1 MLERMYGITPQ
12 EELPPPIPE
21 IPDLS
26 ITIQENEEAY
36 GRFVAEPLER
46 GWGVTLGNPMR
57 RSLLN
62 SLSGTAIT
70 WVKIDGV
77 HHEYSTVPHMR
88 EEVVEFLLNVKGIRL
103 RSLADRP
110 GRLRLEVDGEG
121 EVRAGDIMATAD
133 FEIVNP
139 EHHLATLDSA
149 EARLSV
155 EFNVEQGVGYEP
167 AGHDEGLPIGVLPVD
182 AIFTPVRKANF
193 EVEPTR
199 VGQRSDLERLVV
211 EVWTDRTIT
220 PLEAMQSAGNLLM
233 ERFFLFTRL
242 DKPQDE
248 ETGPELDGV
257 PPEVFNTLVETLN
270 LSARTLNCLKRAGI
284 NRVGEVLLMPKSE
297 LLKIRNFGQKS
308 LDELYDK
315 LGEKNYLPV
324 EDTSSDDPGEG
335 EGGDAGDDDATGEG
349 EGEGEGEKTGDDA
362 ESSGDDSSEA

>member
-12 EELPPPIPE
+12 EELPPVALE

-26 ITIQENEEAY
+26 ITIQENEETY

-46 GWGVTLGNPMR
+46 GWGVTLGNPLR

-62 SLSGTAIT
+62 SLPGTAIT
-70 WVKIDGV
+70 WAKIDGAL
-77 HHEYSTVPHMR
+77 HEYSTIPHMR

-121 EVRAGDIMATAD
+121 EIRAGDIMTTAD

-139 EHHLATLDSA
+139 EHHLATLDNA
-149 EARLSV
+149 GARLSV
-155 EFNVEQGVGYEP
+155 EFNVEQGVGYE
-167 AGHDEGLPIGVLPVD
+167 AANQDGGLPIGVITVD
-182 AIFTPVRKANF
+182 AIYTPVRKANF
-193 EVEPTR
+193 SVEATR

-211 EVWTDRTIT
+211 EVWTDRTIM

-233 ERFFLFTRL
+233 ERFFLFTQL
-242 DKPQDE
+242 NKKPE
-248 ETGPELDGV
+248 E
-257 PPEVFNTLVETLN
+257 EVSPAVGLGISPDIYNTLVETLA

-284 NRVGEVLLMPKSE
+284 NRVGEVLSMPKVE

-308 LDELYDK
+308 LDELYDR
-315 LGEKNYLPV
+315 LTERNLLP
-324 EDTSSDDPGEG
+324 EDDAKGDVGAAD
-335 EGGDAGDDDATGEG
+335 GGDGGDSDGGAETVAAEASGE
-349 EGEGEGEKTGDDA
+349 TT
-362 ESSGDDSSEA
+362 SEA

>member
-12 EELPPPIPE
+12 EELPPVAPE

-46 GWGVTLGNPMR
+46 GWGVTLGNPLR

-62 SLSGTAIT
+62 SLQGTAIT
-70 WVKIDGV
+70 WVKVDGAL
-77 HHEYSTVPHMR
+77 HEYSTIPHMR
-88 EEVVEFLLNVKGIRL
+88 EEIVEFLLNVKGIRL

-149 EARLSV
+149 GARLSV
-155 EFNVEQGVGYEP
+155 EFNVEQGIGYEP
-167 AGHDEGLPIGVLPVD
+167 ANQDEGLPIGVLPVD

-193 EVEPTR
+193 SVEPTR
-199 VGQRSDLERLVV
+199 VGQRSDLERLVI
-211 EVWTDRTIT
+211 EVWTDRTIM
-220 PLEAMQSAGNLLM
+220 PLEAMQSVGNLLM

-242 DKPQDE
+242 DKEPE
-248 ETGPELDGV
+248 EEASPAAGLGISPDV
-257 PPEVFNTLVETLN
+257 YNTLVETLA

-284 NRVGEVLLMPKSE
+284 NRVGEVLSMPKRE

-315 LGEKNYLPV
+315 LAERNLLP
-324 EDTSSDDPGEG
+324 EETDDSEG
-335 EGGDAGDDDATGEG
+335 EDADGGDNPEGTDSPEAAAVATDSPE
-349 EGEGEGEKTGDDA
+349 
-362 ESSGDDSSEA
+362 ESKDETNEA

>member
-12 EELPPPIPE
+12 EELPPVAPE
-21 IPDLS
+21 VPDLA

-46 GWGVTLGNPMR
+46 GWGVTLGNPLR
-57 RSLLN
+57 RALLN
-62 SLSGTAIT
+62 SLPGTAIT
-70 WVKIDGV
+70 WVKIDGAL
-77 HHEYSTVPHMR
+77 HEYSTVPHMR

-149 EARLSV
+149 GARLSV

-167 AGHDEGLPIGVLPVD
+167 ADQDEGLPIGVLPVD
-182 AIFTPVRKANF
+182 AIYTPVRKANF
-193 EVEPTR
+193 SIEATR
-199 VGQRSDLERLVV
+199 VGQRSELERLVV
-211 EVWTDRTIT
+211 EVWTDRTIM

-233 ERFFLFTRL
+233 ERFYLFTRL
-242 DKPQDE
+242 DQEPE
-248 ETGPELDGV
+248 EERPPGGDLGIS
-257 PPEVFNTLVETLN
+257 PEVFNTLVETLA

-284 NRVGEVLLMPKSE
+284 NRVGEVLSMPKGE

-315 LGEKNYLPV
+315 LAERNMLPE
-324 EDTSSDDPGEG
+324 EDAD
-335 EGGDAGDDDATGEG
+335 GDAEAAEGSDVEATAEATDGSG
-349 EGEGEGEKTGDDA
+349 DA
-362 ESSGDDSSEA
+362 ETVKAEASGETTSEA

>member
-12 EELPPPIPE
+12 EELPPVAPE
-21 IPDLS
+21 IPDLA
-26 ITIQENEEAY
+26 ITIQENEETY

-57 RSLLN
+57 RALLN
-62 SLSGTAIT
+62 SLPGTAIT
-70 WVKIDGV
+70 WVKVDGAL
-77 HHEYSTVPHMR
+77 HEYSTIPHMR
-88 EEVVEFLLNVKGIRL
+88 EEIVEFLLNVKGIRL

-139 EHHLATLDSA
+139 EHHLATLGSA
-149 EARLSV
+149 DARLSV

-167 AGHDEGLPIGVLPVD
+167 ASQDEGLPIGVLPVD

-193 EVEPTR
+193 SVEATR

-211 EVWTDRTIT
+211 EVWTDRTIM

-242 DKPQDE
+242 DKEPE
-248 ETGPELDGV
+248 EEASPAAGLGISPDV
-257 PPEVFNTLVETLN
+257 YNTLVETLA

-284 NRVGEVLLMPKSE
+284 NRVGEVLSMPKGE

-315 LGEKNYLPV
+315 LAERNLLP
-324 EDTSSDDPGEG
+324 EENDDSEG
-335 EGGDAGDDDATGEG
+335 EGASEGAGEG
-349 EGEGEGEKTGDDA
+349 EGEEPKAEAETETAAATGDSGA
-362 ESSGDDSSEA
+362 ESSEA

>member
-12 EELPPPIPE
+12 EELPPPTPE
-21 IPDLS
+21 VPDLA

-62 SLSGTAIT
+62 SLAGTAVT

-139 EHHLATLDSA
+139 EHHLATLDSG

-167 AGHDEGLPIGVLPVD
+167 ASHDEGLPIGVLPVD
-182 AIFTPVRKANF
+182 AIYTPVRKANF
-193 EVEPTR
+193 AVESTR
-199 VGQRSDLERLVV
+199 VGQRSDLERLVI

-242 DKPQDE
+242 DKEPEE
-248 ETGPELDGV
+248 ETGPEIRGLS
-257 PPEVFNTLVETLN
+257 PEIFNTLVETLA

-315 LGEKNYLPV
+315 LAEKEYLPD
-324 EDTSSDDPGEG
+324 EDLEDESAD
-335 EGGDAGDDDATGEG
+335 GGDGPDGDDSPKAAVAGDDAGG
-349 EGEGEGEKTGDDA
+349 
-362 ESSGDDSSEA
+362 SGDDSSEA